1 MLPMLPDFR
10 PHTQRVDDKPTK
22 GIVSSLVTLFVRSI
36 VSVNANQ
43 NSGKVNSLP
52 EYKEESMSPMHRPHS
67 HRVYDSDR
75 IALVGFN
82 DRGFVISPP
91 RTPHEPLLQ
100 QRVANLHNKVSGQFT
115 NMSDG
120 LRKALSII
128 ERVPRGVL
136 RRCWLLTDGYP
147 NPRSNDVL
155 DVARQA
161 YRLHCNIMCIGFGN
175 PDNFDEQL
183 LRNISAATHNGKYV
197 SVQSLTELTNA
208 LVSTDTGT
216 HRRRRHRAE
225 TSVLVI
231 DLSGSMTQPMGDAT
245 KIAVVE
251 ESILKLLYFKQ
262 QMFS

>member
-1 MLPMLPDFR
+1 MYHP
-10 PHTQRVDDKPTK
+10 
-22 GIVSSLVTLFVRSI
+22 
-36 VSVNANQ
+36 
-43 NSGKVNSLP
+43 
-52 EYKEESMSPMHRPHS
+52 Y
-67 HRVYDSDR
+67 RVYDSDR

-91 RTPHEPLLQ
+91 RTPHEPELQ
-100 QRVANLHNKVSGQFT
+100 QRVASLHKKVSGQFT

-136 RRCWLLTDGYP
+136 RKCWLLSDGYP
-147 NPRSNDVL
+147 NPRSNEVL

-161 YRLHCNIMCIGFGN
+161 YHLHCNVMTIGFGD
-175 PDNFDEQL
+175 PSEYDEDL

-231 DLSGSMTQPMGDAT
+231 DLSGSMTQPMGNTT

-251 ESILKLLYFKQ
+251 EAVLKLLYFKQ
-262 QMFS
+262 QMFA